1 MDKIRRVFISH
12 TSEFTKYPERRS
24 FVRAAIDA
32 VNRTDCKPCDMEYFT
47 ARDEQPAE
55 YCKKCVQKCDVYVG
69 VIGLRYGSPVR
80 DRPEVSY
87 TELEFEAATEVPTI
101 KRFIFLL
108 DPEALAPVGRFMD
121 VKYGNRQEEFR
132 KRLSDADK
140 MCKTFSNAD
149 QLEMLIFQALKED
162 EEKAGVS
169 SARQVQTNWPEDI
182 SPYPGLV
189 WFDDKYAPLFFGRD
203 HEVDELIDKM
213 SQPEGRALLVVGASG
228 SGKSSVVAAG
238 VWQAVVKQGRLST
251 STEYLWTRTQPSGS
265 TTPLDA
271 LGMKLRD
278 VWKLSARPDFTAKG
292 TTLRGLLS
300 KHFDQGHELVLFV
313 DQLEELFTQGFK
325 ESDIQ
330 AFLEQLINTAQDST
344 NRLRFVASVRSEFLG
359 RLEAYESTLNLLNSP
374 YRYHLGPVS
383 PRMLQEMIERP
394 AKATGYT
401 FEPGL
406 VDKILYETGQ
416 EPGNLPLLAYA
427 LKQLFTKRNG
437 RMFTAEAY
445 DAMGGVVGAIA
456 KKADEVLAELP
467 EEVRGTFDTVF
478 SELVNVER
486 KGPPTRS
493 PAAFS
498 KFSLAPKAVHLIEAL
513 AGQDCRVLV
522 TSSGGSE
529 TIVEVAHE
537 KLFTAWPKLEQ
548 WIDSSGEALR
558 NIDHAEV
565 EARNWQKGGDNP
577 QDLWRGSRAKDILT
591 AIERFGKHP
600 SSDLERFLR
609 PQAVLIARLNKDEL
623 SHQERLK
630 IGERL
635 AEFGDWRPGV
645 GVKDGVPDIE
655 WIKIPGGKIEISLGT
670 VGWEDVKTK
679 FTVKPFR
686 IAKYPVTNVQFEA
699 FLKADDGY
707 RNEEWWKD
715 IEQSKDALK
724 PERPEANSPREMVS
738 WYEAVAFCRWLSA
751 KTGNSI
757 RLPTEWEWQH
767 AATSCDSQGEYPWQD
782 GWNDSRCNSG
792 ESGLNQTTAVGM
804 YPAGTTQQ
812 GVDDMAGNIYQWCQ
826 NKHWWHDQLDA
837 VSIDKLGMRAFRGS
851 SFDDNIAQSPQ
862 ALKRFNQL
870 PDTQQRM
877 LGFRLA
883 QDIEP

>member
-12 TSEFTKYPERRS
+12 TSEFTKYPEKRS

-55 YCKKCVQKCDVYVG
+55 YCKKCVQNCDVYVG

-169 SARQVQTNWPEDI
+169 SARQVQTKWPEDI

-203 HEVDELIDKM
+203 REVDELIDKM
-213 SQPEGRALLVVGASG
+213 SQSEGRVLLVVGASG
-228 SGKSSVVAAG
+228 SGKSSVVSAG
-238 VWQAVVKQGRLST
+238 VWQAIVKQGRLPGST
-251 STEYLWTRTQPSGS
+251 HWVWQRIQPSDGD
-265 TTPLDA
+265 TPWDA
-271 LGMKLRD
+271 VARGLKDVFQLAVRPKLTDTGAALRD
-278 VWKLSARPDFTAKG
+278 
-292 TTLRGLLS
+292 LLS
-300 KHFDQGHELVLFV
+300 RSLSPVQELVLFV
-313 DQLEELFTQGFK
+313 DQLEELFTQEFK

-330 AFLEQLINTAQDST
+330 TFLKQLIDTAQDST
-344 NRLRFVASVRSEFLG
+344 NQLRIVASVRSEFLG
-359 RLEAYESTLNLLNSP
+359 KLEAYESTLNLLNSP
-374 YRYHLGPVS
+374 YRYHLGPVL
-383 PRMLQEMIERP
+383 PRMLQEMIEKP
-394 AKATGYT
+394 AEATGYT
-401 FEPGL
+401 FEPML
-406 VDKILYETGQ
+406 VEQILDDTGQ
-416 EPGNLPLLAYA
+416 EPGSLPLVAYA
-427 LKQLFTKRNG
+427 LKQLFNERKG
-437 RMFTAEAY
+437 RTFTAESY
-445 DAMGGVVGAIA
+445 KAMGAVVGAIA
-456 KKADEVLAELP
+456 KKADDELAKLS
-467 EEVRGTFDTVF
+467 EEVRGTFGTVF
-478 SELVNVER
+478 AELVHVER

-493 PAAFS
+493 RATFS
-498 KFSLAPKAVHLIEAL
+498 TFRSSPKAVQLIEAL

-522 TSSGGSE
+522 TSRSGRE

-537 KLFTAWPKLEQ
+537 KLFTAWPKLME
-548 WIDSSGEALR
+548 WIENSGQALR
-558 NIDHAEV
+558 DIEHAEE
-565 EARNWQKGGDNP
+565 EARRWQNGGDNP
-577 QDLWRGSRAKDILT
+577 QELWLGSRAEKVLA

-609 PQAVLIARLNKDEL
+609 PQAVLIAKLNKDEL

-635 AEFGDWRPGV
+635 AEFGDTRPGV

-655 WIKIPGGKIEISLGT
+655 WIKIPGGKIEISVGK
-670 VGWEDVKTK
+670 VGWEDVKHA

-686 IAKYPVTNVQFEA
+686 IAKYPVTNAQFEA
-699 FLKADDGY
+699 FLKADNGY
-707 RNEEWWKD
+707 GNEEWWKD
-715 IEQSKDALK
+715 IEQRKDPLK
-724 PERPEANSPREMVS
+724 PKRPEANSPREMVC
-738 WYEAVAFCRWLSA
+738 WYEAVAFCRWLST
-751 KTGNSI
+751 KIRTSI
-757 RLPTEWEWQH
+757 RLPTEWEWQQ
-767 AATSCDSQGEYPWQD
+767 AASSCDPQREYPWQS

-792 ESGLNQTTAVGM
+792 ESGLDQTTAVGM
-804 YPAGTTQQ
+804 YPAGTTEQ
-812 GVDDMAGNIYQWCQ
+812 GVNDMAGNIYQWCQ
-826 NKHWWHDQLDA
+826 NKDWGFESLD
-837 VSIDKLGMRAFRGS
+837 VVFIDKLGSRAFRGS
-851 SFDDNIAQSPQ
+851 SFDDNIAESPQ
-862 ALKRFNQL
+862 TLKRFSQI
-870 PDTQQRM
+870 PDTRLRL

-883 QDIEP
+883 QDVEP